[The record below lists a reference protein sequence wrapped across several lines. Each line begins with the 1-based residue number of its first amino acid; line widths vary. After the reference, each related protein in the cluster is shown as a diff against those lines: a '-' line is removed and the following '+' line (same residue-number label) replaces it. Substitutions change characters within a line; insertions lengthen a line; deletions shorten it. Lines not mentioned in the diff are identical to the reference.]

1 MTRLLSSPVI
11 ADAAHRIAPPTPV
24 LDDATR
30 DLLARVEAEAYARGR
45 VDGQQEAADAAA
57 ATADRVAGAV
67 GHALSEVRGLIAAL
81 EDQRRVST
89 LDLARR
95 IATAVLGTEP
105 QGDGRALLERID
117 QAVAAL
123 DHGPFVV
130 AVSPADHEVV
140 AAAGLDVPSGS
151 EITADPTLRPGEAR
165 ITGPWSRA
173 DLTHATVVDIVAP
186 LLATA
191 DMGAPGL
198 PHAVH
203 PGARQ

>member
-1 MTRLLSSPVI
+1 MTRLLSRPAI
-11 ADAAHRIAPPTPV
+11 ADAAHRIAPPAPV

-45 VDGQQEAADAAA
+45 ADGQQEAVDAAA
-57 ATADRVAGAV
+57 ATADRAAGAV
-67 GHALSEVRGLIAAL
+67 GHALSEVRALVAAL
-81 EDQRRVST
+81 EGQRRVSV

-95 IATAVLGTEP
+95 IATAVLGAEP
-105 QGDGRALLERID
+105 QGDGRALLDRID

-130 AVSPADHEVV
+130 SVSPADRAVV
-140 AAAGLDVPSGS
+140 AAASLDLPAGS
-151 EITADPTLRPGEAR
+151 EVAEDPALRPGEAR

-191 DMGAPGL
+191 DTGTPGL
-198 PHAVH
+198 PHAVD